1 MTSGSTETVG
11 RQETARPEMIRSSRS
26 TRLLLLPVIGL
37 YIYLIYD
44 SSPPI
49 NESERVAAY
58 MLYMIVGMLA
68 VGALAVGL
76 RAVPMMI
83 LCLLAALLQTFA
95 MMLMLLMGWRPEE
108 AVVFV
113 NVLLIISLLIVA
125 RRFRADSRAGP
136 R

>member
-1 MTSGSTETVG
+1 MTSGSTDTVKG
-11 RQETARPEMIRSSRS
+11 QGPANPEMVRSSRNS
-26 TRLLLLPVIGL
+26 RLLLLPVIGL
-37 YIYLIYD
+37 YVYLISD

-49 NESERVAAY
+49 NESDRVAAY

-68 VGALAVGL
+68 LGALAVRL

-113 NVLLIISLLIVA
+113 NVLLIICLLFVSWQFRSDA
-125 RRFRADSRAGP
+125 RQGGT
-136 R
+136 

>member
-1 MTSGSTETVG
+1 MTSGGANAVEA
-11 RQETARPEMIRSSRS
+11 QMPPDPAQIRSSRN

-49 NESERVAAY
+49 NESDRVAAY

-68 VGALAVGL
+68 LGALAVRL
-76 RAVPMMI
+76 RAIPMMI
-83 LCLLAALLQTFA
+83 LCMLAALLQTFA

-113 NVLLIISLLIVA
+113 NVLLIICLLIVA
-125 RRFRADSRAGP
+125 RQFRADGRAG
-136 R
+136 RT